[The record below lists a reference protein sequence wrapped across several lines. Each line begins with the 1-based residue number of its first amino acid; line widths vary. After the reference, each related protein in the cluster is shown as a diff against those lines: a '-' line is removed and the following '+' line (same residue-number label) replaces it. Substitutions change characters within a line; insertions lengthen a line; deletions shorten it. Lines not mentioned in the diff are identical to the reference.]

1 VRWGV
6 NGIAETRANLS
17 QLVRLLA
24 KDPHHH
30 PIGSSGVRIAG
41 TLARQLAAEGPGAIG
56 AAGICGGGGQGSAL
70 VLEAL

>member
-1 VRWGV
+1 MSDVDV

-30 PIGSSGVRIAG
+30 PIVIGSHRTPTQCWFPLFRAAMLQPDRRWV
-41 TLARQLAAEGPGAIG
+41 TL
-56 AAGICGGGGQGSAL
+56 
-70 VLEAL
+70 